1 MVVVVVVVILSP
13 HHDPHLPH
21 SPLDGLLELIHDVP
35 ACHLQ
40 RVSLAVLHKVV
51 RVESAS
57 SSSSLRYS
65 LPSLP

>member
-1 MVVVVVVVILSP
+1 MILSP
-13 HHDPHLPH
+13 HHDSHLPH
-21 SPLDGLLELIHDVP
+21 SPLDGLLELIYDVP

-40 RVSLAVLHKVV
+40 RVSLTVLHKVV
-51 RVESAS
+51 GVEPAA